1 MIIRALH
8 LVATVAVVLA
18 AAAAGSAA
26 AQPTPGVTATEI
38 KIGQTMPYT
47 GPVAAFSALGKGEV
61 GYFKMINDQGGINGR
76 KVNLISLDDGYVPP
90 KTLEQTRKMVEQ
102 DGVAFI
108 FSSIGTAPNTAIQK
122 YLNDRK
128 IPQLFVGSGAAKFGN
143 YKDFPWTTAGVQAT
157 FRAEARIYT
166 KHILKENPNAKIAI
180 LYQHDDFGRDYVN
193 GVKDVL
199 ADKYDK
205 VVTEATYEFTDATVD
220 SQVVQLQSSGATA
233 LIVAATPKFAAQ
245 AIRKV
250 YDMGWK
256 PTFFMTNVGIW
267 VNTVINPAGPEKAV
281 GMMSSVYVKDP
292 GSQSWDSDPAMQDYK
307 AWMKKYMPND
317 DLSDQ
322 NFVNSYNTAM
332 VLIQALKQ
340 AGNDLSR
347 ESIMKHALSIKD
359 FPLPM
364 MLPGI
369 TVNTSPT
376 DHFPIDQMQLMRWD
390 GKSWVR
396 FGDLLAGADN

>member
-1 MIIRALH
+1 MIIRGLH
-8 LVATVAVVLA
+8 LVATAAVVLA
-18 AAAAGSAA
+18 AAAAGSAM

-102 DGVAFI
+102 DGVSFI

-166 KHILKENPNAKIAI
+166 KHILRENPNAKIAI

-220 SQVVQLQSSGATA
+220 SQIVQLQSSGATA

-281 GMMSSVYVKDP
+281 SMMSSAYVKDP
-292 GSQSWDSDPAMQDYK
+292 GSQAWDSDPAMQDYK

-332 VLIQALKQ
+332 VLVQALRQ

-347 ESIMKHALSIKD
+347 DNIMKQALSIKD

-369 TVNTSPT
+369 SVNTGPT

>member
-8 LVATVAVVLA
+8 LVATVVLA
-18 AAAAGSAA
+18 AAAAGPAM

-47 GPVAAFSALGKGEV
+47 GPVAAFSALGKGEI

-108 FSSIGTAPNTAIQK
+108 FSSIGTASNTAIQK

-128 IPQLFVGSGAAKFGN
+128 VPQLFVGSGAAKFGN

-199 ADKYDK
+199 AEKYDK

-250 YDMGWK
+250 FDIGWK

-292 GSQSWDSDPAMQDYK
+292 GSQAWDNDPAMQDYK

-317 DLSDQ
+317 DISDQ

-332 VLIQALKQ
+332 VLVQALKQ
-340 AGNDLSR
+340 AGSDLSR
-347 ESIMKHALSIKD
+347 ESIMKQALSIKD

-396 FGDLLAGADN
+396 FGDLLMGSEN

>member
-1 MIIRALH
+1 MIIRKFHLATMALV
-8 LVATVAVVLA
+8 LGVLA
-18 AAAAGSAA
+18 ACPAM

-47 GPVAAFSALGKGEV
+47 GPVAAFSALGKGEI

-108 FSSIGTAPNTAIQK
+108 FSSIGTASNTAIQK

-128 IPQLFVGSGAAKFGN
+128 VPQLFVGSGAAKFGN
-143 YKDFPWTTAGVQAT
+143 FKDFPWTTAGVQAT
-157 FRAEARIYT
+157 FRTEARIYT

-199 ADKYDK
+199 AEKYDK

-250 YDMGWK
+250 FDIGWK

-292 GSQSWDSDPAMQDYK
+292 GSQAWDNDPAMQDYK

-317 DLSDQ
+317 DISDQ

-332 VLIQALKQ
+332 VLVQALKQ
-340 AGNDLSR
+340 AGSDLSR
-347 ESIMKHALSIKD
+347 ESIMKQALSIKD

-396 FGDLLAGADN
+396 FGDLLMGSEN

>member
-1 MIIRALH
+1 MTIQRLH
-8 LVATVAVVLA
+8 FIATVTALLA
-18 AAAAGSAA
+18 AAGAAF
-26 AQPTPGVTATEI
+26 AQPYPGVTATEI

-76 KVNLISLDDGYVPP
+76 KINLISLDDGYVPP

-108 FSSIGTAPNTAIQK
+108 FSSIGTAANTAIQK

-166 KHILKENPNAKIAI
+166 KHILKDNPNAKIAI

-199 ADKYDK
+199 GEKYDK
-205 VVTEATYEFTDATVD
+205 VVSEATYEFTDATVD
-220 SQVVQLQSSGATA
+220 SQVVQLQSTGATA
-233 LIVAATPKFAAQ
+233 LIVVATPKFAAQ

-250 YDMGWK
+250 YDIGWK
-256 PTFFMTNVGIW
+256 PMFFMTNVGIW

-292 GSQSWDSDPAMQDYK
+292 GAQVWDNDPSMQEYK

-317 DLSDQ
+317 DISDQ
-322 NFVNSYNTAM
+322 NFVNSYNTGM
-332 VLIQALKQ
+332 VLVQALKQ

-347 ESIMKHALSIKD
+347 ENIMKQALSIKD

-396 FGDLLAGADN
+396 FGDLLAGSEN

>member
-1 MIIRALH
+1 MVIRQLY
-8 LVATVAVVLA
+8 VTATAMLALA
-18 AAAAGSAA
+18 AAGTAA
-26 AQPTPGVTATEI
+26 AQQAPGVTATEI

-47 GPVAAFSALGKGEV
+47 GPVAAFSALGKGEI

-76 KVNLISLDDGYVPP
+76 KINLISLDDGYVPP

-108 FSSIGTAPNTAIQK
+108 FSSIGTAANTAIQK

-143 YKDFPWTTAGVQAT
+143 YKEFPWTVAGVQAT

-199 ADKYDK
+199 GDKYDK
-205 VVTEATYEFTDATVD
+205 MVAEATYEFTDATVD

-233 LIVAATPKFAAQ
+233 LICVATPKFAAQ

-250 YDMGWK
+250 YDIGWK
-256 PTFFMTNVGIW
+256 PMFFMTNVGIW

-292 GSQSWDSDPAMQDYK
+292 GAPAWDNDPAMADYK

-317 DLSDQ
+317 DISDQ
-322 NFVNSYNTAM
+322 NFVNSYNTGM
-332 VLIQALKQ
+332 VLAQALKQ
-340 AGNDLSR
+340 AGDDLSR
-347 ESIMKHALSIKD
+347 ESIMKQALNIKE

-369 TVNTSPT
+369 KVNTSPT

-396 FGDLLAGADN
+396 FGDLLVGSEN

>member
-1 MIIRALH
+1 
-8 LVATVAVVLA
+8 VATAVVVLA
-18 AAAAGSAA
+18 VAAPGPAM
-26 AQPTPGVTATEI
+26 AQSTPGVSATEI

-76 KVNLISLDDGYVPP
+76 KINLISLDDGYVPP

-102 DGVAFI
+102 DGVSFI
-108 FSSIGTAPNTAIQK
+108 FSSIGTASNTAIQK

-157 FRAEARIYT
+157 FRADARIYT
-166 KHILKENPNAKIAI
+166 KHILNENPNAKIAI

-199 ADKYDK
+199 AEKYDK

-250 YDMGWK
+250 FDIGWK
-256 PTFFMTNVGIW
+256 PMFFMTNVGVW
-267 VNTVINPAGPEKAV
+267 VNTVINPAGPEKSV

-292 GSQSWDSDPAMQDYK
+292 GSQAWDNDPAMQEYK
-307 AWMKKYMPND
+307 AWMKKYMPSD
-317 DLSDQ
+317 DISDQ

-332 VLIQALKQ
+332 VLVQALKQ

-347 ESIMKHALSIKD
+347 ESIMKQALSIKD

-369 TVNTSPT
+369 TVNTGPT

-396 FGDLLAGADN
+396 FGDLLVGSEN

>member
-1 MIIRALH
+1 MIIRKRHVVAAAL
-8 LVATVAVVLA
+8 LALA
-18 AAAAGSAA
+18 AADTASAQQSPGITAG
-26 AQPTPGVTATEI
+26 EI

-47 GPVAAFSALGKGEV
+47 GPVAAFSALGKGEI

-102 DGVAFI
+102 EGVSFI
-108 FSSIGTAPNTAIQK
+108 FSSIGTAANTAIQK

-128 IPQLFVGSGAAKFGN
+128 VPQLFVGSGAAKFGD
-143 YKDFPWTTAGVQAT
+143 YQQFPWTIAGVQAT

-193 GVKDVL
+193 GVRDVL
-199 ADKYDK
+199 GDRYDRM
-205 VVTEATYEFTDATVD
+205 VVEATYEFTDATVD
-220 SQVVQLQSSGATA
+220 SQVVQLQSSGASA
-233 LIVAATPKFAAQ
+233 LICIATPKFAAQ

-250 YDMGWK
+250 YDIGWK
-256 PTFFMTNVGIW
+256 PMFFMTNVGIW

-292 GSQSWDSDPAMQDYK
+292 GSQSWDNDPAMGEYK
-307 AWMKKYMPND
+307 AWMKKYMPSD
-317 DLSDQ
+317 DISDQ
-322 NFVNSYNTAM
+322 NFVNSYNSAM
-332 VLIQALKQ
+332 VLVQALKQ

-347 ESIMKHALSIKD
+347 ENIMKQALNIKD

-369 TVNTSPT
+369 KVNTSPT

-390 GKSWVR
+390 GKNWVR
-396 FGDLLAGADN
+396 FGELLVGSEN

>member
-1 MIIRALH
+1 MIVRKLHVAAGAL
-8 LVATVAVVLA
+8 LVLA
-18 AAAAGSAA
+18 AASTAA
-26 AQPTPGVTATEI
+26 AQQYPGVSGTEI

-47 GPVAAFSALGKGEV
+47 GPVAAFSALGKGEI

-102 DGVAFI
+102 DGVSFI
-108 FSSIGTAPNTAIQK
+108 FSSIGTAANTAIQK

-128 IPQLFVGSGAAKFGN
+128 IPQLFVGSGAAKFGD
-143 YKDFPWTTAGVQAT
+143 YKQFPWTVAGVQAT

-193 GVKDVL
+193 GVRDVL
-199 ADKYDK
+199 GDKFDK
-205 VVTEATYEFTDATVD
+205 TVVEATYEFTDATVD

-233 LIVAATPKFAAQ
+233 LICIATPKFAAQ

-250 YDMGWK
+250 YDIGWK
-256 PTFFMTNVGIW
+256 PMFFMTNVGIW

-292 GSQSWDSDPAMQDYK
+292 GSQTWENDPAMLEYR

-317 DLSDQ
+317 DISDQ

-332 VLIQALKQ
+332 VLVQALKQ

-347 ESIMKHALSIKD
+347 ENIMKQALNIKD

-369 TVNTSPT
+369 KANTSPT

-396 FGDLLAGADN
+396 FGDLLAGSEN

>member
-1 MIIRALH
+1 MIIRKPHVVAAAL
-8 LVATVAVVLA
+8 LALA
-18 AAAAGSAA
+18 AADTASAQQSPGITAG
-26 AQPTPGVTATEI
+26 EI

-47 GPVAAFSALGKGEV
+47 GPVAAFSALGKGEI

-102 DGVAFI
+102 EGVSFI
-108 FSSIGTAPNTAIQK
+108 FSSIGTAANTAIQK

-128 IPQLFVGSGAAKFGN
+128 IPQLFVGSGAAKFGD
-143 YKDFPWTTAGVQAT
+143 YQQFPWTIAGVQAT

-193 GVKDVL
+193 GVRDVL
-199 ADKYDK
+199 GDRYDRM
-205 VVTEATYEFTDATVD
+205 VVEATYEFTDATVD

-233 LIVAATPKFAAQ
+233 LICIATPKFAAQ
-245 AIRKV
+245 AIRKI
-250 YDMGWK
+250 YDIGWK
-256 PTFFMTNVGIW
+256 PMFFMTNVGIW

-292 GSQSWDSDPAMQDYK
+292 GSQSWDNDPAMGEYR

-317 DLSDQ
+317 DISDQ
-322 NFVNSYNTAM
+322 NFVNSYNSAM
-332 VLIQALKQ
+332 VLVQALKQ

-347 ESIMKHALSIKD
+347 ENIMKLALNIKD

-369 TVNTSPT
+369 KVNTSPT

-390 GKSWVR
+390 GKNWVR
-396 FGDLLAGADN
+396 FGELLVGSEN

>member
-1 MIIRALH
+1 MIIRELH
-8 LVATVAVVLA
+8 LVATTTAVLV
-18 AAAAGSAA
+18 AAAAGPAM
-26 AQPTPGVTATEI
+26 AQPAPGVTATEI

-76 KVNLISLDDGYVPP
+76 KINLISLDDGYVPP

-108 FSSIGTAPNTAIQK
+108 FSSIGTASNTAIQK

-128 IPQLFVGSGAAKFGN
+128 VPQLFVGSGAAKFGN

-166 KHILKENPNAKIAI
+166 KYILKENPNAKIAI

-199 ADKYDK
+199 AEKYDK
-205 VVTEATYEFTDATVD
+205 MVTEATYEFTDATVD
-220 SQVVQLQSSGATA
+220 SQIVQLQSSGATA

-250 YDMGWK
+250 YDIGWK
-256 PTFFMTNVGIW
+256 PTFFMTNVGVW

-292 GSQSWDSDPAMQDYK
+292 GSSAWDNDPAMQAYK
-307 AWMKKYMPND
+307 AWMKTYMPND
-317 DLSDQ
+317 DISDQ

-332 VLIQALKQ
+332 VLVQALKQ

-347 ESIMKHALSIKD
+347 ESIMKQALSIKD

-396 FGDLLAGADN
+396 FGDLLVGSEN

>member
-1 MIIRALH
+1 MIIRKLH
-8 LVATVAVVLA
+8 FATAAAMLTLVAATA
-18 AAAAGSAA
+18 AN
-26 AQPTPGVTATEI
+26 AQQYPGVTATEI

-47 GPVAAFSALGKGEV
+47 GPVAAFSALGKGEI

-76 KVNLISLDDGYVPP
+76 KINLISLDDGYVPP

-102 DGVAFI
+102 DGVSFI
-108 FSSIGTAPNTAIQK
+108 FSSIGTAANTAIQK

-166 KHILKENPNAKIAI
+166 KHILNDNPNAKIAI
-180 LYQHDDFGRDYVN
+180 LYQHDDFGRDYVA
-193 GVKDVL
+193 GIKDVL
-199 ADKYDK
+199 GDKYDK
-205 VVTEATYEFTDATVD
+205 TVVEATYEFTDATVD

-233 LIVAATPKFAAQ
+233 LICVATPKFAAQ

-292 GSQSWDSDPAMQDYK
+292 GSPTWDSDPAMQDYK

-317 DLSDQ
+317 DISDQ
-322 NFVNSYNTAM
+322 NFVNSYNESM
-332 VLIQALKQ
+332 VVVQVLKQ

-347 ESIMKHALSIKD
+347 ENIMRQALNLKD

-396 FGDLLAGADN
+396 FGDLLVGSEN

>member
-8 LVATVAVVLA
+8 LVATVVLA
-18 AAAAGSAA
+18 AAAAGPAM

-47 GPVAAFSALGKGEV
+47 GPVAAFSALGKGEI

-108 FSSIGTAPNTAIQK
+108 FSSIGTASNTAIQK

-128 IPQLFVGSGAAKFGN
+128 VPQLFVGSGAAKFGN

-199 ADKYDK
+199 AEKYDK

-245 AIRKV
+245 AIRKIF
-250 YDMGWK
+250 DIGWK

-292 GSQSWDSDPAMQDYK
+292 GSQAWDNDPAMQDYK

-317 DLSDQ
+317 DISDQ

-332 VLIQALKQ
+332 VLVQALKQ
-340 AGNDLSR
+340 AGSDLSR
-347 ESIMKHALSIKD
+347 ESIMKQALSIKD

-396 FGDLLAGADN
+396 FGDLLVGSEN

>member
-1 MIIRALH
+1 MIFRALH
-8 LVATVAVVLA
+8 LVATVVLA
-18 AAAAGSAA
+18 AAAAGPAM

-47 GPVAAFSALGKGEV
+47 GPVAAFSALGKGEI

-108 FSSIGTAPNTAIQK
+108 FSSIGTASNTAIQK

-128 IPQLFVGSGAAKFGN
+128 VPQLFVGSGAAKFGN

-199 ADKYDK
+199 AEKYDK

-250 YDMGWK
+250 FDIGWK

-292 GSQSWDSDPAMQDYK
+292 GSQAWDNDPAMQDYK

-317 DLSDQ
+317 DISDQ

-332 VLIQALKQ
+332 VLVQALKQ
-340 AGNDLSR
+340 AGSDLSR
-347 ESIMKHALSIKD
+347 ESIMKQALSIKD

-396 FGDLLAGADN
+396 FGDLLVGSEN